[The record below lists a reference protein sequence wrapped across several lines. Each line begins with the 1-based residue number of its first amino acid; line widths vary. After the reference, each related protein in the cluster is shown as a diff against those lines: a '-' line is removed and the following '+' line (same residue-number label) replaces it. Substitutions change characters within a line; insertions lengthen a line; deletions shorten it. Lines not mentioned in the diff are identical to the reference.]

1 MPGSEN
7 KHTNGNGTRRGFD
20 CSSLP
25 APVDRHSRVFSKTNT
40 RWCARL
46 AVGRGKF
53 NLTGAMRE
61 HGRTNK
67 ESGARKETVF
77 YARSF
82 SCPNNYKEGCVG
94 GYARAPLDVYKV
106 WSKSSGEIFSWNC
119 LFEGITRFAKY
130 TRSIFLEF
138 WNSFPFDYRYYSF
151 VFSTCIVLFL
161 FFFSHSSLSLAQIIQ
176 IVSER
181 NNNKIIKFDREKV
194 RLKWLIRCRDSVML
208 SLFRSSDLWS
218 TDFFPLLRF
227 SLVIRFES

>member
-106 WSKSSGEIFSWNC
+106 WSKSSGKIFSWNC
-119 LFEGITRFAKY
+119 LFEGITRFASWKIY
-130 TRSIFLEF
+130 TKHFSRILKFFSFRLSILFICLFNLHRSIL
-138 WNSFPFDYRYYSF
+138 
-151 VFSTCIVLFL
+151 ILFL
-161 FFFSHSSLSLAQIIQ
+161 S
-176 IVSER
+176 
-181 NNNKIIKFDREKV
+181 
-194 RLKWLIRCRDSVML
+194 
-208 SLFRSSDLWS
+208 
-218 TDFFPLLRF
+218 
-227 SLVIRFES
+227 